1 MARGKYTRQFKFE
14 AVRLMEKGVKSP
26 STIARELG
34 LRRNQLYKWQKQVQ
48 IKGDAAFPGEGKRG
62 VSKLSE
68 VELLRRRVLQLEEE
82 NEILKKA
89 EEYFTRA
96 QP

>member
-62 VSKLSE
+62 ASKLSE